1 MDRHA
6 STIKRHRQSLVR
18 NERNKSVRSDLKT
31 KIKAVETAENQE
43 TADVALKV
51 AVKTLDQQSGP
62 KVIHRNKAA
71 RIKSRLTRLVA
82 SRFAS

>member
-18 NERNKSVRSDLKT
+18 NERNKASRSDLKT
-31 KIKAVETAENQE
+31 KIKAVEAADNKEI
-43 TADVALKV
+43 ADVALKV

-62 KVIHRNKAA
+62 RVIHRNKAA
-71 RIKSRLTRLVA
+71 RIKSRLTRMVA
-82 SRFAS
+82 ARFAS

>member
-18 NERNKSVRSDLKT
+18 NERNKANRSDLKT
-31 KIKAVETAENQE
+31 KIKAVEIAENKE

-51 AVKTLDQQSGP
+51 VVKALDKHSGP
-62 KVIHRNKAA
+62 RVIHRNKAA

-82 SRFAS
+82 SQFAS